1 MIFFFFNFDLI
12 VKFNLLQMHFANFW
26 FLAPVATAAV
36 AAPTTLLT
44 PGLTTAIAAAPAAIT
59 TGLAAA
65 PLGLNGIALNGIGA
79 VKVL

>member
-1 MIFFFFNFDLI
+1 M
-12 VKFNLLQMHFANFW
+12 
-26 FLAPVATAAV
+26 ATAAV

>member
-1 MIFFFFNFDLI
+1 M
-12 VKFNLLQMHFANFW
+12 
-26 FLAPVATAAV
+26 ATAAV
-36 AAPTTLLT
+36 AAPTALLT